1 MFDVDKFIENNKK
14 DTQTR
19 DREIISLSLADS
31 RGAEAIIK
39 IVNARLLSTFVKKAF
54 KSDDNNLFRLY
65 FSDVFYKRSDEK
77 RTSRYLNFSNKV
89 IFNFREL
96 IEPVNW
102 FFSSKEKMPKPIK
115 VNYNKNRTEESL
127 FFEKTVGKI
136 LFEKLLKEYNNYLEF
151 SKIYEIPVSQIKNM
165 IYTYPVEVNG
175 RKVPRFKTFVTK
187 SVIMKLRKQ
196 IHPDFWYIFPEE
208 LPEDSPIYNSY
219 FASFQY
225 EEQEVYQ
232 EKQEKKLKKASIEDL
247 RNYFIKYPHMTDSF
261 FSLIID
267 IFDKHNTPLVK
278 DQEGNLYQQDNENLN
293 KMSQSKILNQQ
304 YQWIIS
310 KN

>member
-39 IVNARLLSTFVKKAF
+39 IVNARLLSSFVKKAF
-54 KSDDNNLFRLY
+54 KSDDNNLLRLY

-127 FFEKTVGKI
+127 FFTKTVGKI

-165 IYTYPVEVNG
+165 IYTHPVEVNG
-175 RKVPRFKTFVTK
+175 RKVPRFKTFATK
-187 SVIMKLRKQ
+187 SVIMKLRKE

-208 LPEDSPIYNSY
+208 LPEDYPLYDKFFSDLNLDSEETEYNEY
-219 FASFQY
+219 TRIIIKDL
-225 EEQEVYQ
+225 
-232 EKQEKKLKKASIEDL
+232 EKF
-247 RNYFIKYPHMTDSF
+247 FINYPHLSKNF
-261 FSLIID
+261 FQLVLEDFRTHNCPLFKDRDGLLYKKNLEGKMEKITQEEII
-267 IFDKHNTPLVK
+267 N
-278 DQEGNLYQQDNENLN
+278 QEQ
-293 KMSQSKILNQQ
+293 
-304 YQWIIS
+304 QWILG
-310 KN
+310 NN